1 MNEEGRGIVVLEA
14 MASGLPVVSTDC
26 GGPATSV
33 LQGVT
38 GFLTPVGDAVAL
50 AGAME
55 RLLEDPDLSRHMG
68 ETGRQRAVE
77 RFSLHITGQAFLDV
91 YDKLLGF

>member
-1 MNEEGRGIVVLEA
+1 MLEA

-38 GFLTPVGDAVAL
+38 GFLTPVGNAVAL
-50 AGAME
+50 ACAME
-55 RLLEDPDLSRHMG
+55 RLLADPDLARRMG

-77 RFSLHITGQAFLDV
+77 WFSLRVTGSAFLDV
-91 YDKLLGF
+91 YDRLLGL